1 MLKNKGSHKCCIG
14 YFWSFHELRLF
25 QNWVAK
31 PRGEVIPSSYWPKPN
46 PLLYSLISCAEW
58 NAPCRESW
66 MSIQGKSFSKS
77 TYVFKL
83 KAWKL
88 STSILWLELITL
100 SITLTLCMILLNFSR
115 WARLS
120 YGSIKSRTWSRTA
133 GEKKVLAVFPRVWN
147 GTDIMMITLVYP
159 EQTLCTRVCK
169 QTADFY
175 RPVSRFPPPFAGS
188 GAFKGMLRP
197 SLLLAFAM

>member
-1 MLKNKGSHKCCIG
+1 MLRNKASHNWCIG
-14 YFWSFHELRLF
+14 YFLSFHEVRWF
-25 QNWVAK
+25 YNWVAK
-31 PRGEVIPSSYWPKPN
+31 PWGEIIPSSYWPKPN
-46 PLLYSLISCAEW
+46 PLLYSFISCAEW

-115 WARLS
+115 WTRLS
-120 YGSIKSRTWSRTA
+120 YGSIKSRTCSRFS
-133 GEKKVLAVFPRVWN
+133 GEKKALAVFPRVWN
-147 GTDIMMITLVYP
+147 EKDMTFGH
-159 EQTLCTRVCK
+159 R
-169 QTADFY
+169 
-175 RPVSRFPPPFAGS
+175 RF
-188 GAFKGMLRP
+188 
-197 SLLLAFAM
+197 